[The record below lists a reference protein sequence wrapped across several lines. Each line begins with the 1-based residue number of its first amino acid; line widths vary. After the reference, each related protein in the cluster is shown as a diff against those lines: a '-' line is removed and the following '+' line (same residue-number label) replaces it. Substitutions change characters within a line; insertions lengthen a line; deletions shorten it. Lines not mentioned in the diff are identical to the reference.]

1 MIGST
6 FIKCN
11 DYIND
16 RKNGIVD
23 SSVNARK
30 YKRMGKKKIV
40 YQINNIQ
47 SFNR

>member
-1 MIGST
+1 MIKST

-23 SSVNARK
+23 SSVNAISIK
-30 YKRMGKKKIV
+30 NVGKIPITGIIL
-40 YQINNIQ
+40 YW
-47 SFNR
+47 